1 MSDFTPFWY
10 GWIFILT
17 VGNIIACVWL
27 VWWTLRKRTNEATE
41 GDVTGH
47 TWDGDLQ
54 EYNNPLP
61 RWWLWLYFAT
71 IIFGSIYLILYP
83 GVWDGVLKWTSADK
97 SARVTS
103 FNSQYEKE
111 MAKADETYGP
121 IFAKFRAVA
130 VPELA
135 KNEEAKGMGKRLF
148 LTYCMQ
154 CHGSDA
160 KGGPGYPNLTDKDW
174 RWGGSPDEIQASI
187 ANGRMGIMPPG
198 GGKEF
203 KDNEIDELANFVVS
217 LSGRKADEAKA
228 AKGKEHYATICI
240 ACHGPEGKG
249 TPALGAP
256 DLTASSGY
264 IYGASLGKIKEG
276 IAKGHNGVM
285 PAHKGLLGDD
295 KVHLLTAYVYGLSN

>member
-17 VGNIIACVWL
+17 VGNILACVWL
-27 VWWTLRKRTNEATE
+27 VWWTLRKRTGEAAQ

-61 RWWLWLYFAT
+61 RWWLWLYFGT
-71 IIFGSIYLILYP
+71 IVFGSIYLILYP

-97 SARVTS
+97 SARVVT
-103 FNSQYEKE
+103 FDSQYEKE
-111 MAKADETYGP
+111 MAKADEKYGP
-121 IFAKFRAVA
+121 IFAKFRSVAVA
-130 VPELA
+130 DLA
-135 KNEEAKGMGKRLF
+135 KDQEANGMGKRLF

-187 ANGRMGIMPPG
+187 ANGRTGVMIPHAHLGEQ
-198 GGKEF
+198 K
-203 KDNEIDELANFVVS
+203 IDEVANYVLT
-217 LSGRKADEAKA
+217 LSGRKADDAKA
-228 AKGKEHYATICI
+228 AAGKETFSTVCF

-249 TPALGAP
+249 MAALGAP
-256 DLTASSGY
+256 DLTANVWL
-264 IYGASLGKIKEG
+264 YGGSLGKIKET
-276 IAKGHNGVM
+276 ITKGRTGVM

-295 KVHLLTAYVYGLSN
+295 KVHLLAAYVYSLSN